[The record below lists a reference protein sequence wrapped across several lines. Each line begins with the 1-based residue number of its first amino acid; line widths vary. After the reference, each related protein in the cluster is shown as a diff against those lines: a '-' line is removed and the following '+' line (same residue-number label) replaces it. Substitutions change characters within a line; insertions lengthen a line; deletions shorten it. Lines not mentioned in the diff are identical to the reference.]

1 MKPSGI
7 GGQAVIEGI
16 MMRNKNKYSIA
27 VRKPDNEIEVVVK
40 ESRDLTEKHQWLN
53 FPIIRGIVSFVDSLV
68 TGISTINYSASFYD
82 DPAEQEKTKIDEVG
96 KNILKDKFES
106 VLMAVTVIL
115 SIFFAIGLF
124 MVLPY
129 LAARLVSKYIISK
142 TLLNFIE
149 GVVRL
154 LIFVIYILLISM
166 MKDIKRTFMY
176 HGAEHKCINCIENGA
191 RLTPENVKN
200 SSRYHKRCGTSFLF
214 FVMFISIVF
223 FIFIRVDNTALQIL
237 IRILLIPVIAGVSYE
252 VIRWAGK
259 NDNAF
264 VRVLSK
270 PGMWFQKLTTREPD
284 MDMIEVAIR
293 AVEEVFDWRQFI
305 AEYYSEADNPVEA
318 LVASEAELAISGSL
332 IHGNEETRTI
342 DIEEQKSEDNQE
354 TELTPEQKYLQM
366 GREMEFGMDDTD
378 RESFAFVYE
387 ASDESES
394 TVYDNSNDYNAD
406 DKAEE
411 LTEEEVVAGF
421 EFETGKE
428 PEEEQ
433 YPEDVPMFKQ
443 KAGRQIIMMTIREA
457 VKWGAKRLRDNN
469 VDNADHD
476 SFELLSA
483 INGMTRTFY
492 LVNGDS
498 MLSEEN
504 FLLYEEYIDKRAAHV
519 PLQHILGKAYFYG
532 YEFEVNE
539 DVLIPRPDTEVLVGE
554 VIKVTRNGDNILDMC
569 TGSGCIGITLA
580 KKFPES
586 RVLGVDVSEK
596 ALKVAQKNKHNLEA
610 DNIDFMLSDLFG
622 ELGNDITFNTIVSNP
637 PYIPT
642 KVIETL
648 QDEVRLH
655 DPLLALDGTED
666 GLMFYRKITE
676 KAREYLKTD
685 GYLCYEIGAEQ
696 AADVSEIM
704 KQAGLRDITVVKDLA
719 GLDRVVMGRK

>member
-16 MMRNKNKYSIA
+16 MMRNKDKYSIA
-27 VRKPDNEIEVVVK
+27 VRKPDNEIEVTVR
-40 ESRDLTEKHQWLN
+40 ESKVLTEKHKWMSY
-53 FPIIRGIVSFVDSLV
+53 PVIRGVVSFIDSLI

-82 DPAEQEKTKIDEVG
+82 DPDEQKKTKADEIG
-96 KNILKDKFES
+96 KSIFKDKFES
-106 VLMAVTVIL
+106 VLMALTVIVSVFL
-115 SIFFAIGLF
+115 AVGLF
-124 MVLPY
+124 MLLPY
-129 LAARLVSKYIISK
+129 YVSRLVKGYVASK
-142 TLLNFIE
+142 TLLNLIE
-149 GVVRL
+149 GLVRVA
-154 LIFVIYILLISM
+154 IFILYLVLISL

-318 LVASEAELAISGSL
+318 LVTSEAELAISGSL

-394 TVYDNSNDYNAD
+394 TVYDNSIDYNAD

-443 KAGRQIIMMTIREA
+443 K
-457 VKWGAKRLRDNN
+457 RL
-469 VDNADHD
+469 
-476 SFELLSA
+476 
-483 INGMTRTFY
+483 
-492 LVNGDS
+492 
-498 MLSEEN
+498 
-504 FLLYEEYIDKRAAHV
+504 
-519 PLQHILGKAYFYG
+519 
-532 YEFEVNE
+532 E
-539 DVLIPRPDTEVLVGE
+539 DR
-554 VIKVTRNGDNILDMC
+554 
-569 TGSGCIGITLA
+569 
-580 KKFPES
+580 
-586 RVLGVDVSEK
+586 
-596 ALKVAQKNKHNLEA
+596 
-610 DNIDFMLSDLFG
+610 
-622 ELGNDITFNTIVSNP
+622 
-637 PYIPT
+637 
-642 KVIETL
+642 
-648 QDEVRLH
+648 
-655 DPLLALDGTED
+655 
-666 GLMFYRKITE
+666 
-676 KAREYLKTD
+676 
-685 GYLCYEIGAEQ
+685 
-696 AADVSEIM
+696 
-704 KQAGLRDITVVKDLA
+704 
-719 GLDRVVMGRK
+719 